1 MKLTWMG
8 TAALLFEE
16 ADHVIAFDP
25 FPGIPYGALK
35 RGGKDLPVC
44 VKKRRR
50 RDARMFRRAAEVFV
64 THGHLDHIC
73 YIPAL
78 YGGENSTARVTCT
91 RTPFETLAGLGFPAD
106 RLREVGTGGI
116 VPAEGARP
124 VETGPFMLRAW
135 PSRHCRFD
143 RELILRTALSRRLL
157 THLPDLFRMGR
168 ALRSFPEAGETLFWE
183 LTCGGTRVQILGSL
197 NLRDDVTYPSG
208 ADVLILPYQGKS
220 GRLLAETAAG
230 IIGRLRPKTVLLD
243 HYDDTFPPLSAD
255 VPTGE
260 IVRLSEQRFGI
271 PCRPLKKYEAV
282 RI

>member
-16 ADHVIAFDP
+16 AEHVIAFDP

-35 RGGKDLPVC
+35 RGGKDLPVSE
-44 VKKRRR
+44 KRRR
-50 RDARMFRRAAEVFV
+50 REDARMFRRAAEVFV

-78 YGGENSTARVTCT
+78 YGGEKSAAHVTCT
-91 RTPFETLAGLGFPAD
+91 RTPYETLAGLGFPAD
-106 RLREVGTGGI
+106 RLREVGQGGI
-116 VPAEGARP
+116 VPAEGSQH
-124 VETGPFMLRAW
+124 VEAGPFMLRAW

-197 NLRDDVTYPSG
+197 NLRDDVDYPSG

-220 GRLLAETAAG
+220 GRLLAETASE
-230 IIGRLRPKTVLLD
+230 IIGRLRPKSVLLD

-260 IVRLSEQRFGI
+260 IVRISEQRFGI

-282 RI
+282 LI